1 MHRSFTARAV
11 ALLYVLTLALPALQL
26 LPAAEATHSGV
37 SNADAFRYTA
47 TYPNRNVSYNTSG
60 GSWGATDLWRSGTSS
75 WGDTTVF
82 SVSSSQSSSACS
94 SGTTPGAATWV
105 TIWFTKQT
113 GQHPKVNYSAL
124 DTRYMD
130 DVSIIADVDSS
141 GSTTACGYIFVMTA
155 VVANVGTP
163 NATFTETETFVGK
176 CGKLGGGNAAN
187 GNAQQTCNIGFS
199 NRAVNGIRIYCTSA
213 YSSYAPA
220 CKINEMTG
228 NGIDPTPPTQ
238 QPSLAVTPQG
248 CTNNVAWTTTSDTTT
263 YKVYRADGPGLDYVN
278 LTPLA
283 TVAHPGAGYTDLG
296 LGSGKAYYY
305 QVVPS
310 NVDGDGPP
318 SAIVDGTAGVCDG
331 TGLGVIGA
339 DGHMGPNVLTH
350 YGSTNR
356 YTTSGQWS
364 VTSNGGGQTFGC
376 TDVGEVGNMYLPC
389 ATDSVSSTYINLYS
403 VSTYAR
409 SSDCKAPAGYVEWT
423 FAAQSVKTFYAK
435 VRPYNEGSTTGG
447 NTSAMCVEAQ
457 YRRASDGAW
466 TTATTFTNLANQTD
480 ANLWYNLT
488 SAVNATGVR
497 WYVGDKGVG
506 TGKGG
511 FLLYETDVFDYNATY
526 YHMETS
532 LRDLV
537 AGYSAPVTGSWS
549 YGTFYTK
556 DAQMTNG
563 VWKVLLPVPYD
574 STTGRF
580 YNWQFNALGGGF
592 SATTNSLGPRIVS
605 WENAN
610 GGQTCAVGV
619 YTVTISGGARS
630 VNASVNGVNSG
641 TVFCRI
647 TGSSFIPSP
656 YQPASQGYKLVA
668 DWSKRTCG
676 GVACGTGELAG
687 TYYQSTGFPW
697 SPMIDEDFS
706 DASIIVQAN
715 FTPGAKLF
723 ANGSSGS
730 LATVSLASYK
740 YQFFGNGIFIALG
753 QAEPN
758 TQTYSSTNW
767 EIMLNGRPASVVHN
781 SYFAGYQVAIFYID
795 DQAARRGLENH
806 DGVTTQGNRREH
818 GQVYETY
825 QIQILKGFDPTKE
838 VRLMRSFGMEG
849 HGGMTC
855 RDFCSANVDLTFY
868 KTPPENQNHLVWTV
882 QDSKNNPIA
891 GVRVTNNQTGQFAFT
906 NSAGQV
912 ELFDVY
918 SDTRFVF
925 ALSGYYTKCVGY
937 QYQSLQGQ
945 QFSTIEQSCGGS
957 DAYPSI
963 RAQNLEYTVI
973 LYPTGATNEQ
983 GQGSFNEVPVEVV
996 TKPVQGIVFR
1006 GNLTRIAPDQVNIQ
1020 VQRNVSEDLKL
1031 TVFRFD
1037 SRTGTLT
1044 RVTDVLD
1051 WPKGSEANPLL
1062 VVYPGGRTTDE
1073 SDEGG
1078 YHLMV
1083 QRGSSYV
1090 TGVNFKILANWTNL
1104 NAVAT
1109 PGDVSGIGDGL
1120 AEQVTHEDDAQ
1131 QEAAHE
1137 EALQHAAES
1146 VDTGSALAEA
1156 VWIVPL
1162 LLVLLFVGLLIRNT
1176 V

>member
-1 MHRSFTARAV
+1 MPYAARCL
-11 ALLYVLTLALPALQL
+11 ALLSILALALPLVQMTPTAQ
-26 LPAAEATHSGV
+26 ASHSGIRTV
-37 SNADAFRYTA
+37 DAFA
-47 TYPNRNVSYNTSG
+47 FSPSFPNRNVSYNTSG
-60 GSWGATDLWRSGTSS
+60 STSWGANDNWRSGITTF
-75 WGDTTVF
+75 GDATNLGQTV
-82 SVSSSQSSSACS
+82 SQGS
-94 SGTTPGAATWV
+94 SGCSGAGPANRNGEL

-113 GQHPKVNYSAL
+113 GQHPKVNFSAL
-124 DTRYMD
+124 DTRWLD
-130 DVSIIADVDSS
+130 GISIRADIDSS
-141 GSTTACGYIFVMTA
+141 GSTTACGYVYLMTA
-155 VVANVGTP
+155 TTTGGNPANGS
-163 NATFTETETFVGK
+163 FTETETFVAK

-187 GNAQQTCNIGFS
+187 GNAQQVCNLPFS
-199 NRAVNGIRIYCTSA
+199 NQPISGIRIVCQSG
-213 YSSYAPA
+213 YSSYVPT
-220 CKINEMTG
+220 CKLNEITG
-228 NGIDPTPPTQ
+228 SGVDPTPPTE
-238 QPSLAVTPQG
+238 QPALTVTPQG
-248 CTNNVAWTTTSDTTT
+248 CTNNAAWTTTTDTTQ
-263 YKVYRADGPGLDYVN
+263 YKLYRADGPGFDYKT
-278 LTPLA
+278 LTPIA
-283 TVAHPGAGYTDLG
+283 TVAHPGGGYTDTG
-296 LGSGKAYYY
+296 LGSGKSYYY
-305 QVVPS
+305 QVVPT
-310 NVDGDGPP
+310 NGDGDGPA

-350 YGSTNR
+350 YGASNR
-356 YTTSGQWS
+356 YTTAGQWS
-364 VTSNGGGQTFGC
+364 ITSNGGGHTFGC
-376 TDVGEVGNMYLPC
+376 TDVGELGNLYIPC
-389 ATDSVSSTYINLYS
+389 ATDGVSGTYVNLNS
-403 VSTYAR
+403 ISTYAR
-409 SSDCKAPAGYVEWT
+409 SSDCKAPGGYVEWT
-423 FAAQSVKTFYAK
+423 FSAQRVQSFYAR

-457 YRRASDGAW
+457 YRRASDGVW
-466 TTATTFTNLANQTD
+466 TTATTFTALSNQTD
-480 ANLWYNLT
+480 ANLWHNLT

-497 WYVGDKGVG
+497 WYVGDKGTG

-511 FLLYETDVFDYNATY
+511 FLLYETDVYDKNATY

-532 LRDLV
+532 LRDLM
-537 AGYSAPVTGSWS
+537 AGYAAPVTGTWS

-556 DAQMTNG
+556 DFTLYG
-563 VWKVLLPVPYD
+563 GTWKVLLPVPYD

-580 YNWQFNALGGGF
+580 YNWQFNALGADW
-592 SATTNSLGPRIVS
+592 SSQTNSLGPRIVS

-619 YTVTISGGARS
+619 YTVTITGGARQF
-630 VNASVNGVNSG
+630 NASVNGVNSG
-641 TVFCRI
+641 TVFCRV
-647 TGSSFIPSP
+647 TGSSFIPSA
-656 YQPASQGYKLVA
+656 YQPASQGYKVQA

-676 GVACGTGELAG
+676 GVPCGTGELAG
-687 TYYQSTGFPW
+687 VYYQATGFPW
-697 SPMIDEDFS
+697 FPMIDEDFS

-715 FTPGAKLF
+715 FTPGAKIF
-723 ANGSSGS
+723 ANGSIGS

-740 YQFFGNGIFIALG
+740 YQFFGNGLFIALG
-753 QAEPN
+753 QAQSSS
-758 TQTYSSTNW
+758 QTFSSTQW
-767 EIMLNGRPASVVHN
+767 EIMLNGRPASVIHN

-795 DQAARRGLENH
+795 DQAARRGLDNH

-825 QIQILKGFDPTKE
+825 QIQLLKGFDPSKD

-855 RDFCSANVDLTFY
+855 RDFCSANVDLSFY
-868 KTPPENQNHLVWTV
+868 KTPPENQNRLLWTV
-882 QDSKNNPIA
+882 RDSKNNPMA
-891 GVRVTNNQTGQFAFT
+891 GVRVTNNVTGQFAFT
-906 NSAGQV
+906 NSLGQV

-918 SDTRFVF
+918 TDTRFVF

-945 QFSTIEQSCGGS
+945 QLSTIEQPCGGS

-973 LYPTGATNEQ
+973 LYATGITNEQ

-1031 TVFRFD
+1031 TVFRFN
-1037 SRTGTLT
+1037 SRTGTLS

-1051 WPKGSEANPLL
+1051 WPSNSNANPLL

-1090 TGVNFKILANWTNL
+1090 TGVNFKVLANWTNL
-1104 NAVAT
+1104 HAIAV

-1120 AEQVTHEDDAQ
+1120 AEQVTHEDEAQ
-1131 QEAAHE
+1131 QEASHQ
-1137 EALQHAAES
+1137 EALQQAAES
-1146 VDTGSALAEA
+1146 VDTGSALSEA
-1156 VWIVPL
+1156 VWIVPVIL
-1162 LLVLLFVGLLIRNT
+1162 ILLFVGLLLRAMT
-1176 V
+1176 